1 MMTDYENLFK
11 QAVRSLAAID
21 DALGIGDDGCGDLD
35 QTLTEIAN
43 LKKRAEIANLKKRA
57 GDATCKT
64 CEALARAVMLDQT
77 GSA

>member
-11 QAVRSLAAID
+11 QAVRAMAAID

-35 QTLTEIAN
+35 QTLT
-43 LKKRAEIANLKKRA
+43 EIANLKKRA